1 MKIIHLITGL
11 PIGGAEKVVLTLSSG
26 MQSKGHKVA
35 IVSISSEYQFP
46 ETSTPLVFLNISKNP
61 TTWLQGFKK
70 WKSFLK
76 EFQPDILHAHLFHAW
91 VLAWLT
97 PRKVSVAFNLHNSKT
112 ECKFFSLFL
121 FLTRNKRQVDII
133 FSSDQRRWFHAR
145 NTAIIPNGIN
155 FDLFSFAARIPQSP
169 FIILFAGRMTIQK
182 RPSEFL
188 EVLSKHPPK
197 NNFKVWMAG
206 SGELLESMSQNIY
219 PFEIDWLGNVQNMP
233 QLMNQADLLV
243 LPSLWEGMPI
253 VALEAAASGLPVLA
267 TPVGNL
273 PELLAEERGFLS
285 ELQNFPNM
293 IEFIMKHPQE
303 AGFRAGKFYQ
313 YAKSKF
319 SLETMLEMHLEL
331 YKTML

>member
-26 MQSKGHKVA
+26 MQSKGHEVA
-35 IVSISSEYQFP
+35 IVSISSENQFP

-76 EFQPDILHAHLFHAW
+76 EFQPDILHVHLFHAW

-188 EVLSKHPPK
+188 EVLSKYPPK

-206 SGELLESMSQNIY
+206 SGELLESMSQNNY
-219 PFEIDWLGNVQNMP
+219 PFEI
-233 QLMNQADLLV
+233 
-243 LPSLWEGMPI
+243 
-253 VALEAAASGLPVLA
+253 
-267 TPVGNL
+267 
-273 PELLAEERGFLS
+273 
-285 ELQNFPNM
+285 
-293 IEFIMKHPQE
+293 H
-303 AGFRAGKFYQ
+303 
-313 YAKSKF
+313 
-319 SLETMLEMHLEL
+319 
-331 YKTML
+331 